1 MIKKTITLKQLPIEL
16 FSEYSKHGTIE
27 FKTHSSRI
35 IITAMRTKSN
45 VADINGSL
53 YFFGNTY
60 NQINPYK
67 TVKNYNDLV
76 YFCNQLAHSM
86 DELIKGHLT
95 DVTYLSVSDIMNRGK
110 IAEKLLTSKD
120 AVYPDYTVELY
131 DKDEFEITID
141 ENRGMIW
148 TEEELMINGV
158 GSFELYKL
166 FNAEYLNS
174 LYIVKMAHNRD
185 LDIGGIMNLLP
196 QVEMKKAIDVVTMF
210 DSKMYVTVCLHVP
223 EGLIPEIFGYKLKK
237 RTTKIRIED
246 LTSQYIS
253 KSV

>member
-1 MIKKTITLKQLPIEL
+1 MIKKIVTLKQLPVEL
-16 FSEYSKHGTIE
+16 FAEYTKHGAVE
-27 FKTHSSRI
+27 FKTRAGRMV
-35 IITAMRTKSN
+35 ITSMRTKSN

-120 AVYPDYTVELY
+120 VVYPDYTVELY

-148 TEEELMINGV
+148 TEEELMINRV

-237 RTTKIRIED
+237 RTTKVRIED
-246 LTSQYIS
+246 LTIQYIS